1 VPHSDSLELL
11 VTMIFPISLQ
21 FSLLMILVVGS
32 AIAQRNC
39 PLGKFCSI
47 GANCSSDSSRCVETC
62 PTSPDRFQRGNYT
75 TGNCESKLDV
85 YDNVASSSVVFDNG
99 RHIGTHCR

>member
-1 VPHSDSLELL
+1 MSHSDSLELM
-11 VTMIFPISLQ
+11 MISFPISVR
-21 FSLLMILVVGS
+21 FSLLVILVGS

-62 PTSPDRFQRGNYT
+62 PTGSERFQRGNYT
-75 TGNCESKLDV
+75 TGNCESKADV
-85 YDNVASSSVVFDNG
+85 YDNVASYGVALVSLAK
-99 RHIGTHCR
+99 